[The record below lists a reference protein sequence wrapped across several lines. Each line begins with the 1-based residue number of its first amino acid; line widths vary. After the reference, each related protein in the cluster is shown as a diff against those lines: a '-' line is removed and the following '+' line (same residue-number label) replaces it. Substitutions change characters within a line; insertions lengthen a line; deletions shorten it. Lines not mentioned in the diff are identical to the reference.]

1 MKKFLATAAVMGIMA
16 AGLFAQTPEA
26 ERAPGF
32 EVASIKPSAAGGHG
46 MSIST
51 TKGGRFTTENVP
63 LRNLIMFA
71 YDVRSFQIT
80 GGPGW
85 LTTDGWDISAKPE
98 GEMPSGP
105 EGGRRIRAMLQTLLA
120 ERFKL
125 VVHTE
130 TKEMPVYAL
139 VVGKNGPRLQVS
151 PEGAKGPSMSSGK
164 GQMKMTKGTMA
175 MLAQSLSNQ
184 LGRTVFDETG
194 LKGDFDMKLE
204 FAPDQNGPAKPVEGP
219 ENAKVAAESDGPSLF
234 TALQEQLGLRLEGKK
249 GPVQI
254 VVIDK
259 AEKVT
264 EN

>member
-1 MKKFLATAAVMGIMA
+1 MRTSVAVGSLAGILA
-16 AGLFAQTPEA
+16 AGLFAQSPV
-26 ERAPGF
+26 F
-32 EVASIKPSAAGGHG
+32 EVASIKPSAPGGHG

-71 YDVRSFQIT
+71 WDVRSFQVT

-85 LTTDGWDISAKPE
+85 VSSDGWDISAKPE

-105 EGGRRIRAMLQTLLA
+105 EGGKRIRAMLQTLLA

-125 VVHTE
+125 AVQME
-130 TKEMPVYAL
+130 TREMPVYAL
-139 VVGKNGPRLQVS
+139 LVAKNGPRLQVS
-151 PEGAKGPSMSSGK
+151 PEGAKGPGMSSGN
-164 GQMKMTKGTMA
+164 GQMKMTKGSMA

-204 FAPDQNGPAKPVEGP
+204 FAPDPNGPVKPGQEP
-219 ENAKVAAESDGPSLF
+219 DSAKVAVESDRPSLF

-254 VVIDK
+254 IVVDK

-264 EN
+264 DN